1 MLRPAPVSAGKF
13 ASMNFSVF
21 NQVTKVISGCETGV
35 NRAALDWAIGRKLAH
50 GGWCPRGRRA
60 EDGRLDARYT
70 LAETPSDGNLESIA
84 RNVLESDGTLIINQG
99 ELEGDALEAQKAAAT
114 AGKPCLVMQ
123 LEGQDLAP
131 LVDAVAHWM
140 NTHPIKQI
148 NIAGPRESER
158 PRIYRLTRLFL
169 GSV

>member
-1 MLRPAPVSAGKF
+1 
-13 ASMNFSVF
+13 MNFSVF
-21 NQVTKVISGCETGV
+21 DQISRVISGCETGV
-35 NRAALDWAIGRKLAH
+35 SRAALDWAIWRRLAH

-60 EDGRLDARYT
+60 EDGRLDPRYL
-70 LAETPSDGNLESIA
+70 LAETASDGDLESIA
-84 RNVLESDGTLIINQG
+84 RNVLESDATLIINR
-99 ELEGDALEAQKAAAT
+99 EDLEGDALEAKKAADA
-114 AGKPCLVMQ
+114 AGRPCLVLQ

-131 LVDAVAHWM
+131 LVEAAAQWM
-140 NTHPIKQI
+140 RAHPIRCL

>member
-1 MLRPAPVSAGKF
+1 
-13 ASMNFSVF
+13 MNFTVF
-21 NQVTKVISGCETGV
+21 NQLTKVVSGCETGV

-60 EDGRLDARYT
+60 EDGRLDRRYQ
-70 LAETPSDGNLESIA
+70 LEETPSDGDLESIA
-84 RNVLESDGTLIINQG
+84 RNVLESDATLVINQG
-99 ELEGDALEAQKAAAT
+99 DLEDDALEAKKAAER
-114 AGKPCLVMQ
+114 AGKPCLVLQ
-123 LEGQDLAP
+123 LEGQDLAL
-131 LVDAVAHWM
+131 LVDAAAAWM
-140 NTHPIKQI
+140 NAHPIKQL